1 MYFSYLSD
9 FALFDIFLFFLN
21 RNVYKKLKKFLTIIF
36 LNFLISHD
44 LSFFPSIFSIF
55 SLFFEN
61 FRGNKYHG
69 DNEQTTGGKRR
80 ARIFYRGQRQR
91 TVTRSDREIRQ
102 VKVGDTAKGSVRSHE
117 REKSKKQVREVTG

>member
-44 LSFFPSIFSIF
+44 LSFFPSIFPIF

-69 DNEQTTGGKRR
+69 DNEQTTGERGEPGYFIEDNDSAQSQEVIGK
-80 ARIFYRGQRQR
+80 
-91 TVTRSDREIRQ
+91 
-102 VKVGDTAKGSVRSHE
+102 
-117 REKSKKQVREVTG
+117 